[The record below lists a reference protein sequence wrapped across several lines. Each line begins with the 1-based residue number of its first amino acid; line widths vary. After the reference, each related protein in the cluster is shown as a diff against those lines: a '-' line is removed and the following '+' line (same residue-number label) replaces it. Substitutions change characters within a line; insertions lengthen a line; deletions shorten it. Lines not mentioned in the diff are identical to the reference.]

1 MKKYTVLLIASI
13 LIISGCVSSQTA
25 TKNQTSEP
33 PVKEFKMKV
42 DHAGY
47 TFYSNNMFILTPT
60 VNLGDKVKLLA
71 TTLVAEIEHSHGISL
86 DEFNVNEVVLTANEN
101 EPKIIEL
108 TANKTGKF
116 RIYCGPCSKGSFG
129 NDHPELEAFLLVK

>member
-1 MKKYTVLLIASI
+1 MIKIIFLLLVTI

-33 PVKEFKMKV
+33 PIKEFKVKV

-47 TFYSNNMFILTPT
+47 TFYSNNRPILTPQ
-60 VNLGDKVKLLA
+60 VDFGDKVRFMA

-101 EPKIIEL
+101 EPKIIEF

-116 RIYCGPCSKGSFG
+116 IIYCGPCLKGSFG
-129 NDHPELEAFLLVK
+129 SDHPELEAFFIVK